1 PLRIGT
7 QAIGSFC
14 WGIDKAQVYD
24 PYSIDQ
30 SDFFSFYYFLARI
43 NQFHITNV
51 DPIRKQIFYTDGRI
65 GFKPNCFTRRIDV
78 FVKMEVYFFLW
89 ILEVVF
95 YYFFKKILNIL
106 CLDRMETKK

>member
-1 PLRIGT
+1 MT
-7 QAIGSFC
+7 QVS
-14 WGIDKAQVYD
+14 D

-30 SDFFSFYYFLARI
+30 SDFFSFYYFVDRI
-43 NQFHITNV
+43 NQFHIGNV
-51 DPIRKQIFYTDGRI
+51 APIRKKVFYTDGRI
-65 GFKPNCFTRRIDV
+65 GFKPNCFTCRISV

-95 YYFFKKILNIL
+95 FDFFKKILNIL